1 MDLYPVY
8 DWQEEGG
15 FDALYDELL
24 RQRTSDNLSWFCSAA
39 AARQKM
45 FILEQPYQ
53 VGVE

>member
-15 FDALYDELL
+15 FDALYEELL
-24 RQRTSDNLSWFCSAA
+24 RQRTSDNLSWFCPAA

-45 FILEQPYQ
+45 FILEQPHQ